1 MPQFHAQVATPRAS
15 RNMTR
20 LCKHFAHKAEVQ
32 LDESQAQVE
41 FAFGQCRMFA
51 DHERLLIDCQAAA
64 GEAEKRL
71 RFVIDDHLHRFSG
84 EEALKV
90 NWLDGPLPPGHRQV
104 EP

>member
-15 RNMTR
+15 RNMMR

>member
-1 MPQFHAQVATPRAS
+1 M
-15 RNMTR
+15 
-20 LCKHFAHKAEVQ
+20 L
-32 LDESQAQVE
+32 
-41 FAFGQCRMFA
+41 A
-51 DHERLLIDCQAAA
+51 DDERLLIDCQAEA

-90 NWLDGPLPPGHRQV
+90 NWLDGPLPPRHRQV